1 MNVYFIC
8 VIVHVQM
15 WCMCAQPY
23 VDQTKKIFVLFV
35 CFWKWFVSPMFSNF
49 FKLFLCEKHV
59 FVTHFMC
66 KLSWELNGPIFKFF
80 SFTQR
85 FLWLFRY
92 CFASKAYQR
101 NTSKVLVKFRE
112 KRLVAKY
119 LRNSSESFCMKMWF
133 LISLI

>member
-1 MNVYFIC
+1 MFNECLFHLCGCTCSNVMYVCSTIC
-8 VIVHVQM
+8 GSNQKDFCSFCLLLEVICITHV
-15 WCMCAQPY
+15 
-23 VDQTKKIFVLFV
+23 
-35 CFWKWFVSPMFSNF
+35 

-112 KRLVAKY
+112 KLT
-119 LRNSSESFCMKMWF
+119 SEITNENFQISF
-133 LISLI
+133 

>member
-1 MNVYFIC
+1 MFNECLFHLCGCTCSNVMYVCSTIC
-8 VIVHVQM
+8 GSNQKDFCSFCLLLEVICITHVF
-15 WCMCAQPY
+15 
-23 VDQTKKIFVLFV
+23 K
-35 CFWKWFVSPMFSNF
+35 F
-49 FKLFLCEKHV
+49 FQIV

-112 KRLVAKY
+112 KLT
-119 LRNSSESFCMKMWF
+119 SEITNENFQISF
-133 LISLI
+133 